1 MYTQSPFGFLPDES
15 ELNPAAMPVIFVSKR
30 QKNRHFVTAATQE
43 AAERAAPDV
52 RFACRA
58 PTFAKQ

>member
-1 MYTQSPFGFLPDES
+1 LD
-15 ELNPAAMPVIFVSKR
+15 PAAMPVIFVSKR
-30 QKNRHFVTAATQE
+30 QKKNRHFVTAATQE
-43 AAERAAPDV
+43 AAEGAAPDV